1 MSERIKFNLVDST
14 FSHLDGGRLPIP
26 NKGYSVHGKESTCI
40 EWVTDG
46 SGVGKFYTD
55 KRIPEAF
62 SDDSGELK
70 YAWFLESKAIV
81 PELYQH
87 LTDNMDAYLEK
98 FDSIFVF
105 DKSFLSVSPKFKWV
119 PAQGYWI
126 QKAQMYDKTKMIS
139 MIASNKLMCP
149 GHQVR
154 LDYIEKFD

>member
-70 YAWFLESKAIV
+70 YQCSLKPKPLFPK
-81 PELYQH
+81 LYKH
-87 LTDNMDAYLEK
+87 LLNILN
-98 FDSIFVF
+98 DS
-105 DKSFLSVSPKFKWV
+105 
-119 PAQGYWI
+119 
-126 QKAQMYDKTKMIS
+126 
-139 MIASNKLMCP
+139 
-149 GHQVR
+149 
-154 LDYIEKFD
+154 